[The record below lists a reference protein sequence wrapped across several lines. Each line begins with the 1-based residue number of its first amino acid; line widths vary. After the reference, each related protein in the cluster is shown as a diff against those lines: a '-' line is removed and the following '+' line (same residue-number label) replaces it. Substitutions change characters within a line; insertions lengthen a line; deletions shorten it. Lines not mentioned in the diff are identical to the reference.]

1 MRRDRLAAICS
12 VLLLSGSLILS
23 AMTAARGDE
32 ASAKATL
39 SGKGIKVSRSGL
51 TVLGE
56 TEFPKS
62 VTAAYT
68 LKRKLGAAASEE
80 QSTGVGDEEADA
92 RIQELKQE
100 NAALNQRLLEVTT
113 VAFAFRGQIVQQINQ
128 QIAANNQEIARLQ
141 QGEKKSTK
149 SAAGAPKDDKSNHD
163 TYLKQVSEAR
173 TLADRIIAQYSEL
186 NHDTEVTA
194 AIKEWNESTHA
205 SRKLTPSHSF
215 ESSLKRLE
223 TLELKIATGTVPL
236 RDKDKSYYATV
247 TINDLTPCEMLVD
260 AKVDTVLLP
269 YQTAVDAG
277 LHLDAA
283 HDTTSAA
290 PADGPQAGARHVN
303 LKSVRVGSFAVKN
316 VACEILPASKKTAQA
331 TLGLSFL
338 KHFKY
343 DIKTGSSEL
352 SLTRAD
358 AHTSGTHKKRK
369 STTKHTLKK
378 SSNTAPSDEPTE
390 Q

>member
-194 AIKEWNESTHA
+194 AIKEYIAVHNKNPKPFVWTKSANDII
-205 SRKLTPSHSF
+205 
-215 ESSLKRLE
+215 LKVNRGRAA
-223 TLELKIATGTVPL
+223 LKMP
-236 RDKDKSYYATV
+236 
-247 TINDLTPCEMLVD
+247 P
-260 AKVDTVLLP
+260 
-269 YQTAVDAG
+269 
-277 LHLDAA
+277 
-283 HDTTSAA
+283 
-290 PADGPQAGARHVN
+290 
-303 LKSVRVGSFAVKN
+303 
-316 VACEILPASKKTAQA
+316 
-331 TLGLSFL
+331 
-338 KHFKY
+338 
-343 DIKTGSSEL
+343 
-352 SLTRAD
+352 LTRQ
-358 AHTSGTHKKRK
+358 R
-369 STTKHTLKK
+369 
-378 SSNTAPSDEPTE
+378 
-390 Q
+390 